1 MPIDDERSKHR
12 AELWAGVS
20 FVLTV
25 LLLYGYAIDRFDLF
39 VAIVALWLGLV
50 FLYYVSRIK
59 SAVEALE

>member
-12 AELWAGVS
+12 VELWAGVS

-50 FLYYVSRIK
+50 FLYYVCRIK